1 MYILDVVFCNGIK
14 AFFVEKNILLSRTN
28 LCKSIFFLI
37 YLLMTISVSFAQ
49 EKLNIKDACN
59 SFYALDFPNNNIDFW
74 RSISQH
80 IAHMRFDNVLK
91 KLQSV
96 NELSD
101 NSLSLLEFRAYMSIK
116 LICLL
121 ESGRKDKSIEYLDTL
136 VNFTRKSKRY
146 QNEIFVNEYF
156 FSLYYAFLEDYKK
169 SKDSLDKFIS
179 HLAKSDEWRRW
190 YRIEDILG
198 IYYYAACV
206 SARMGNFEDAIKYC
220 DRVLILDTTSSK
232 YATNKEVLKDFYTRF
247 DINLEQFKIIIN
259 EVKEKR
265 QIFATKKVFIDK
277 CKLAYVPLTS
287 NDLLDTTSDQDKFCG
302 LAAYFYWEK
311 ELEIV
316 KNHVEKNT
324 FPAQSPA
331 LVRWILKLPEVIVT
345 NSTLFRSIENA
356 CPRNDSRLPVR

>member
-1 MYILDVVFCNGIK
+1 
-14 AFFVEKNILLSRTN
+14 
-28 LCKSIFFLI
+28 
-37 YLLMTISVSFAQ
+37 MTISVSFSQ
-49 EKLNIKDACN
+49 EELNTKDACN
-59 SFYALDFPNNNIDFW
+59 SLCALDFPKNNIDFW
-74 RSISQH
+74 RSISKN
-80 IAHMRFDNVLK
+80 IAHMRYDNVLK

-96 NELSD
+96 KELS
-101 NSLSLLEFRAYMSIK
+101 NNNNLSLLEFRAYTSIK

-206 SARMGNFEDAIKYC
+206 SARMGNFEDAVKYC
-220 DRVLILDTTSSK
+220 DLVLILDVTSSK
-232 YATNKEVLKDFYTRF
+232 HATNKEVLKDFYTRF
-247 DINLEQFKIIIN
+247 DMNLEHFKIIIN

-265 QIFATKKVFIDK
+265 QIFATKKVFTDK
-277 CKLAYVPLTS
+277 CKLAYVLLAS
-287 NDLLDTTSDQDKFCG
+287 NDPFDNTSDQDKFCG
-302 LAAYFYWEK
+302 LVAYFYWEK

-316 KNHVEKNT
+316 KDHTEKNT

-331 LVRWILKLPEVIVT
+331 LVRWILKLPEVVVT
-345 NSTLFRSIENA
+345 NNPLFRNIEDA
-356 CPRNDSRLPVR
+356 CPRTDLKLPVR